1 MDPHPLVVKVVSSD
15 TSLRSLCPG
24 PEHVKAKELTRHLT
38 RRAALANTIK
48 LHKSPEIIVTMGNL
62 TRFHGDCCEMAIKS
76 S

>member
-1 MDPHPLVVKVVSSD
+1 MKEVSFD
-15 TSLRSLCPG
+15 TSLRSQYPG
-24 PEHVKAKELTRHLT
+24 PEHVRPKELKRDLT
-38 RRAALANTIK
+38 RRRALAHTIK